1 MWKFLFENF
10 WWKISA
16 VVLAVALWF
25 TLILEP
31 DLVTSASV
39 PIFFKN
45 LPPNLEFASE
55 APDRIVLEIR
65 GPASKLSP
73 DALRDTAV
81 QVDLSSVAKS
91 GARSF
96 TIDRSNIML
105 PFGVTFVR
113 AVPSQLQLNLDR
125 QLTKEIEV
133 RVRYDEKPPADMRI
147 AAERIQP
154 MSLRIVGPAS
164 KVESL
169 QYALTDPIDLD
180 WTPGEKTVRV
190 HVFAGDPQVRFESVP
205 MVTVRT
211 LVERVAQSRSNQKQ

>member
-10 WWKISA
+10 WWKVSA
-16 VVLAVALWF
+16 LVLAVALWF

-45 LPPNLEFASE
+45 LPKGLEFASE

-73 DALRDTAV
+73 DALKDTAV
-81 QVDLSSVAKS
+81 QVDLSAVARS
-91 GARSF
+91 GERSF
-96 TIDRSNIML
+96 TLDRSNIML

-113 AVPSQLQLNLDR
+113 AVPSQLQMTFDR
-125 QLTKEIEV
+125 QLTKEVEV
-133 RVRYDEKPPADMRI
+133 KVRYDEKPPEGIRI
-147 AAERIQP
+147 AAERIEP
-154 MSLRIVGPAS
+154 MSLRIVGPAT

-169 QYALTDPIDLD
+169 QFALTDPIDID
-180 WTPGEKTVRV
+180 WTPGEKSARV
-190 HVFAGDPQVRFESVP
+190 HVFAGDPQVRFESMP

-211 LVERVAQSRSNQKQ
+211 LVERAPR

>member
-1 MWKFLFENF
+1 MLKVVFENF
-10 WWKISA
+10 WWKIA
-16 VVLAVALWF
+16 ALLLAMALWF

-45 LPPNLEFASE
+45 LPRNLEFSSP

-73 DALRDTAV
+73 EALKDTAV
-81 QVDLSSVAKS
+81 QVDLSAVTKS
-91 GARSF
+91 GERSF
-96 TIDRSNIML
+96 TVDRSNIML
-105 PFGVTFVR
+105 PFGVTFER
-113 AVPSQLQLNLDR
+113 AVPSQLQLAFDR
-125 QLTKEIEV
+125 QLTKEVAV
-133 RVRYDEKPPADMRI
+133 RVRYEEKVPAGFHI

-154 MSLRIVGPAS
+154 MSLRIVGPAG

-169 QYALTDPIDLD
+169 QFALTDPIDLE
-180 WTPGEKTVRV
+180 WTPGEKTTRV
-190 HVFAGDPQVRFESVP
+190 HVFAGDPQVRFESEP

-211 LVERVAQSRSNQKQ
+211 LVERVSQQ